1 MNYVRCYHEKKNLIS
16 FLRGGQSHPQKNI
29 SSMLNELIQ
38 IDINNTRNLFCDF
51 TYFKHLNAIVWNNF
65 LDF

>member
-1 MNYVRCYHEKKNLIS
+1 MYGVITRKKKLNVIS
-16 FLRGGQSHPQKNI
+16 TRRAKPSTKKI